1 MQENHTA
8 QPRHAIVAGLL
19 ATMAMTMLIYM
30 APYMGMPNM
39 DIAGMLGSMM
49 NDGQPPAVLSGPWV
63 MGMMMHFL
71 LGTLLFPLIYA
82 YVVYGLLPGKPWARG
97 LLWGLGLW
105 AVMQV
110 MPLPMMGKGF
120 FASKTPQPLLFVMGT
135 LMGHVVYGSVFGA
148 LAVRQASRRSQ
159 PLPVQAS

>member
-1 MQENHTA
+1 
-8 QPRHAIVAGLL
+8 
-19 ATMAMTMLIYM
+19 
-30 APYMGMPNM
+30 MGH
-39 DIAGMLGSMM
+39 
-49 NDGQPPAVLSGPWV
+49 LSAE
-63 MGMMMHFL
+63 L
-71 LGTLLFPLIYA
+71 CSEQDLSPLQRSPHLQVVGAFTYA

-135 LMGHVVYGSVFGA
+135 LMGYVVYGSVFGA
-148 LAVRQASRRSQ
+148 LAGRQASRRSQ
-159 PLPVQAS
+159 PLPVHAS